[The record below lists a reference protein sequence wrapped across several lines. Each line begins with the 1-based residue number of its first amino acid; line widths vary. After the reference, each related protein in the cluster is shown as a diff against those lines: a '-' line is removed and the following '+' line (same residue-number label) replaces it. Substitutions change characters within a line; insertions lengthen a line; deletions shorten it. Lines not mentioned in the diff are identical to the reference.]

1 MNVQLAYRNYKP
13 LHDLYRS
20 LLIEPPP
27 QVSYVLPRTLRFAR
41 RFYPLYLMYG
51 DWGPARSL
59 MHMAQHL
66 LFGRAGSNG
75 QADAIHYIQMIPGNV
90 PSTPYVIDFEHAAAL
105 ANFVHPDDE
114 AKNRILRFLMDDRC
128 RRIIPLTWAARR
140 SLLSL
145 FPDLDPGTASK
156 VEVIY
161 PALPDYSGLCR
172 AKGDDVLPRREEG
185 KLKFLFVGNDVY
197 RKGLHE
203 LMAAFRELEKRYT
216 DIELCV
222 VSDAPGPLK
231 KAHPSRRIKHVDP
244 VYPFDQMIERFY
256 LACDVLVLPTHC
268 DTFGMAILC
277 ALSCGKPVVTTHQFA
292 SAELVRDG
300 ENGLLVRSG
309 RLLLEEVCMPDRTA
323 TRAFATRE
331 ADPLLI
337 GDLIEKLGT
346 LCANPRILKRMS
358 EEAAK
363 DFCTGGK
370 FSIGKRNGKLSK
382 AYADCEAPRPQG
394 GASRQGKNQT

>member
-27 QVSYVLPRTLRFAR
+27 QVSYALPRPLRFAR

-59 MHMAQHL
+59 MQLAQHL
-66 LFGRAGSNG
+66 LFGRAGRGG

-90 PSTPYVIDFEHAAAL
+90 PSTPCVIDFEHAAAL
-105 ANFVHPDDE
+105 ANFVHTDDG
-114 AKNRILRFLMDDRC
+114 AKNRILRFLTDDRC
-128 RRIIPLTWAARR
+128 RRIIPLTGAARR
-140 SLLSL
+140 SLFNL

-161 PALPDYSGLCR
+161 PALPDHSGLCR
-172 AKGDDVLPRREEG
+172 ATGDERLTRREKG

-203 LMAAFRELEKRYT
+203 LMAAFGELEKRYT

-231 KAHPSRRIKHVDP
+231 KAHPSRRITHVDP
-244 VYPFDQMIERFY
+244 VFSFDQMIERFY

-277 ALSCGKPVVTTHQFA
+277 ALSCGKPVVTTDQFA

-323 TRAFATRE
+323 TRAFVTRE

-337 GDLIEKLGT
+337 GELIEKLGI
-346 LCANPRILKRMS
+346 LCANPGIVNRMS
-358 EEAAK
+358 EEAVK
-363 DFCTGGK
+363 DFCAGGK
-370 FSIGKRNGKLSK
+370 FSVGERNRKLAA
-382 AYADCEAPRPQG
+382 AYRHCLEAGEQDTGVR
-394 GASRQGKNQT
+394 T

>member
-27 QVSYVLPRTLRFAR
+27 QVSYMLPRTLRFAR
-41 RFYPLYLMYG
+41 RFYPFYLTYG

-59 MHMAQHL
+59 MQLAQHL
-66 LFGRAGSNG
+66 LFDRAGSDG

-90 PSTPYVIDFEHAAAL
+90 PSKPYVIDFEHAVAL
-105 ANFVHPDDE
+105 ANFVHPDGGV
-114 AKNRILRFLMDDRC
+114 KNRILRFLKDDRC
-128 RRIIPLTWAARR
+128 RRIIPLTGAARK
-140 SLLSL
+140 SLFNL

-156 VEVIY
+156 VDVIY

-172 AKGDDVLPRREEG
+172 AKCDDPLPRREKG

-222 VSDAPGPLK
+222 VSDAPEPLK
-231 KAHPSRRIKHVDP
+231 KAHPSQRIKHVDP
-244 VYPFDQMIERFY
+244 VFSFDQMIERFY

-277 ALSCGKPVVTTHQFA
+277 ALSCGKPVVTTNQFA
-292 SAELVRDG
+292 SVELVRDG

-309 RLLLEEVCMPDRTA
+309 RLLLEEICMPDRAA
-323 TRAFATRE
+323 TRAFITRE

-337 GDLIEKLGT
+337 GELIEKLGA
-346 LCANPRILKRMS
+346 LCANRSIVKRMS
-358 EEAAK
+358 KEAVK
-363 DFCTGGK
+363 DFEVDGK
-370 FSIGKRNGKLSK
+370 FSIGERNRKLGK
-382 AYADCEAPRPQG
+382 AYADCHGP
-394 GASRQGKNQT
+394 